1 MKKSNKKSI
10 NIDNMMDDINHL
22 LEFVND
28 LNSKNFEDIDLN
40 EVDKKTNKFKKK
52 YKDILPEESKDD
64 LDTEK

>member
-1 MKKSNKKSI
+1 MKKSKSDTKI
-10 NIDNMMDDINHL
+10 NTQEIL
-22 LEFVND
+22 ND